1 MTTTERLVD
10 VGASQDFDV
19 PGRIAALPFVSEH
32 AERNILGETARKVFE
47 LGDVAPSSRP
57 A

>member
-1 MTTTERLVD
+1 MTTTVRLVD